1 MLFLFS
7 GAWGGDGMS
16 FWGKN
21 KKRKAQAERLRM
33 CGHALLEGTLPY
45 VKLYSQLG
53 FQDSDKVGLKNAA
66 LAEMSNNL
74 GGLGIRIPDGYAIT
88 TAAYH
93 YFIES
98 NQLAPAISNALEN
111 IVIDDLSSL
120 RVVSRQI
127 SSLIAKADFP
137 EDLAEAIDAAYIT
150 LEEKYGAN
158 LDVAVRSSSTVEGL
172 PSTSFAGQQVSCLN
186 VRGPSS
192 LIAACQQVYAS
203 LFSERAL
210 SYCLQHD
217 LKPMEI
223 GVSIGVQKMVRS
235 DLAVSGVMATLDVQ
249 TGFRDVVTISSSYG
263 LGENIAQGAV
273 NPDEFTVFKPLLTE
287 SRIPILKRHLGEKAV
302 RMVYAKEAS
311 STTLNEPVQDH
322 ERLSFS
328 LSDDEIGLL
337 AKQACAIEEYCF
349 GLQGKPCPV
358 EIEWAK
364 DGKDGEI
371 YIVQA
376 RRETT
381 HAQKASRIYQ
391 DYRLLD
397 QGWFL
402 VGGKSV
408 GHSIVTGTA
417 RIIHSVSEIHM
428 LEAGEILVTPKTG
441 PDWEPALSH
450 VAAIVTDSG
459 GPCCHTA
466 TTARELGIPAVV
478 GCGDA
483 TQVISTGDEITVVC
497 IERDRGQVYDGKL
510 AYKMDEQ
517 VYSDIAPTETQL
529 MLNLS
534 NPEDAFEYAALPVA
548 GVGLVKM
555 EYIINHY
562 IRVHPR
568 ALLEYEGQT
577 PDVQFTID
585 EITAGYP
592 DRRSYYVKRLAEGLG
607 MIAAAFYP
615 RPVMVRLSDFQ
626 SNEYA
631 ALYGGDCFESNE
643 ENPKLGLRGAARYFS
658 PAFADSFALECEA
671 IQYVRDAMGLSNLRV
686 IAPFVRTPEEGGQ
699 LLTLM
704 ARHGLRQGRNN
715 LKVYLMCE
723 TPANVL
729 LAEEFLQYFD
739 GFSIGTDDLLQLTM
753 GVDRGSTL
761 FTDIDERNRA
771 VLKLIYLAIEACHRT
786 GRYIGISGS
795 APSDYPEITHWLVEQ
810 GIGSIS
816 FEPQSY
822 FKMQKV
828 VASAEAKS
836 TMDETQEFNIPPKSP
851 LKVPA

>member
-1 MLFLFS
+1 
-7 GAWGGDGMS
+7 MS
-16 FWGKN
+16 FWGSN
-21 KKRKAQAERLRM
+21 KKKSVQAERLRQ
-33 CGHALLEGTLPY
+33 CGHALSEGTLRY

-53 FQDSDKVGLKNAA
+53 FRDRDTVGLKNAA

-74 GGLGIRIPDGYAIT
+74 SNQGIRVPDGYAIT

-93 YFIES
+93 YFLES
-98 NQLAPAISNALEN
+98 NQLVPTISSALKK
-111 IVIDDLSSL
+111 IAIDDLSSL
-120 RVVSRQI
+120 RTISRQI
-127 SSLIAKADFP
+127 TDLVTKADFP
-137 EDLAEAIDAAYIT
+137 EDLAEEIDAAYIT
-150 LEEKYGAN
+150 LERKYGSN
-158 LDVAVRSSSTVEGL
+158 VDVAVRSSSTVEGL
-172 PSTSFAGQQVSCLN
+172 PSASFAGQQTSCLN
-186 VRGPSS
+186 VRGPGN
-192 LIAACQQVYAS
+192 LMIACQQVFAS
-203 LFSERAL
+203 LFSERAIA
-210 SYCLQHD
+210 YCLQHD
-217 LKPMEI
+217 LEPMDI
-223 GVSIGVQKMVRS
+223 GISIGIQKMVRS
-235 DLAVSGVMATLDVQ
+235 DLSVSGVMATLDVQ
-249 TGFRDVVTISSSYG
+249 TGFRDVITISSSYG
-263 LGENIAQGAV
+263 LGENIAQGVV
-273 NPDEFTVFKPLLTE
+273 NPDEFTVFKPLLTKV
-287 SRIPILKRHLGEKAV
+287 RVPILKRYLGGKAV
-302 RMVYAKEAS
+302 RMVYQHGGNA
-311 STTLNEPVQDH
+311 STTRNEPVLESDQA
-322 ERLSFS
+322 SFS
-328 LSDDEIGLL
+328 LSDEEIGLL
-337 AKQACAIEEYCF
+337 ARQGRIIEEYCF
-349 GLQGKPCPV
+349 GQPGSFCPM

-364 DGKDGEI
+364 DGEDGKI

-381 HAQKASRIYQ
+381 HLRNETRIYQ
-391 DYRLLD
+391 DYQLLD

-417 RIIHSVSEIHM
+417 RVIHSVSEINK
-428 LEAGEILVTPKTG
+428 LQPGEILVTPKTG

-459 GPCCHTA
+459 GPCCHAA
-466 TTARELGIPAVV
+466 TTARELKVPAVV

-483 TQVISTGDEITVVC
+483 TQVITTGDEITVVC
-497 IERDRGQVYDGKL
+497 IERDRGQIYDGKL
-510 AYKMDEQ
+510 AYKMDER
-517 VYSDIAPTETQL
+517 VFSDINNTETQL

-555 EYIINHY
+555 EYIINHL
-562 IRVHPR
+562 IKVHPR

-585 EITAGYP
+585 GITAGYP
-592 DRRSYYVKRLAEGLG
+592 DRRSYYIKRLAEGLG
-607 MIAAAFYP
+607 TIAAAFYP

-658 PAFADSFALECEA
+658 SEFADSFALECEA
-671 IQYVRDAMGLSNLRV
+671 IRSVRSEMGLSNLRV
-686 IAPFVRTPEEGGQ
+686 IAPFVRTPEEGGK

-704 ARHGLRQGRNN
+704 AQHGLRQGEND

-753 GVDRGSTL
+753 GVDRGSSL
-761 FTDIDERNRA
+761 FADIDERNRA
-771 VLKLIYLAIEACHRT
+771 VLKLIYLAIDACHRT

-795 APSDYPEITHWLVEQ
+795 APSDYTEITRWLVGQ

-816 FEPQSY
+816 FEPHSY

-828 VASAEAKS
+828 VACAESKS
-836 TMDETQEFNIPPKSP
+836 TMDDTQEFNAPPKSP
-851 LKVPA
+851 LRIPA

>member
-1 MLFLFS
+1 MVA
-7 GAWGGDGMS
+7 GRS

-21 KKRKAQAERLRM
+21 KKKRSQAERLLK
-33 CGHALLEGTLPY
+33 CGHALEEGTLQY

-53 FQDSDKVGLKNAA
+53 FRDRDSIGLKNAA
-66 LAEMSNNL
+66 LAEMSNSL
-74 GGLGIRIPDGYAIT
+74 GRHGIRIPDGYAIT
-88 TAAYH
+88 TAAYR
-93 YFIES
+93 YFLES
-98 NQLAPAISNALEN
+98 NQLVSVISNALQN
-111 IVIDDLSSL
+111 IVTDDLSSL
-120 RVVSRQI
+120 RAVSQQVTD
-127 SSLIAKADFP
+127 LVTNADFP
-137 EDLAEAIDAAYIT
+137 EDLAEEIDAAYIA
-150 LEEKYGAN
+150 LEQKYGPN
-158 LDVAVRSSSTVEGL
+158 LDVAVRSSSSVEGL
-172 PSTSFAGQQVSCLN
+172 PSTSFAGQQVSYLN
-186 VRGPSS
+186 VRGPEA
-192 LIAACQQVYAS
+192 LMAACQQVYTS
-203 LFSERAL
+203 LFSDRAIA
-210 SYCLQHD
+210 YCLQHD
-217 LKPMEI
+217 LKPMDIE
-223 GVSIGVQKMVRS
+223 VSIGVQKMVRS
-235 DLAVSGVMATLDVQ
+235 DLAVSGVMATLDIQ

-273 NPDEFTVFKPLLTE
+273 NPDEFTVYKPLLTE
-287 SRIPILKRHLGEKAV
+287 SRAPILKRHLGEKAV
-302 RMVYAKEAS
+302 RMVYGKNGG
-311 STTLNEPVQDH
+311 STTRNEPVLEH
-322 ERLSFS
+322 ERASFS
-328 LSDDEIGLL
+328 LSDEEVCLL
-337 AKQACAIEEYCF
+337 ARQAQTIEEYCF
-349 GLQGKPCPV
+349 GQRGKSCPM

-381 HAQKASRIYQ
+381 HTRKESKIYQ
-391 DYRLLD
+391 DYQLLD

-402 VGGKSV
+402 AGGKSV
-408 GHSIVTGTA
+408 GHTIVTGTA
-417 RIIHSVSEIHM
+417 RVINTVSEIHM
-428 LEAGEILVTPKTG
+428 LQPGEILVTPKTG

-450 VAAIVTDSG
+450 VTAIVTDSG
-459 GPCCHTA
+459 GPCCHAA
-466 TTARELGIPAVV
+466 TTARELEVPAVV

-483 TQVISTGDEITVVC
+483 TQVITTGDEITVVC
-497 IERDRGQVYDGKL
+497 IERDRGQIYDGKL
-510 AYKMDEQ
+510 AYQMDEWA
-517 VYSDIAPTETQL
+517 YSDIDPTETQL

-562 IRVHPR
+562 IKVHPR
-568 ALLEYEGQT
+568 ALLEYEGQA

-658 PAFADSFALECEA
+658 PEFADSFALECEA
-671 IQYVRDAMGLSNLRV
+671 IQYVRSDMGLSNLRV
-686 IAPFVRTPEEGGQ
+686 VAPFVRTPEEGGQ

-704 ARHGLRQGRNN
+704 ARHGLRQGQND

-753 GVDRGSTL
+753 GVDSGSSL
-761 FTDIDERNRA
+761 FSDIDERNRA
-771 VLKLIYLAIEACHRT
+771 VLKLIYLAIEACHRA

-795 APSDYPEITHWLVEQ
+795 APSDYSEITRWLVEQ

-822 FKMQKV
+822 FNMQKV
-828 VASAEAKS
+828 VACAEAKS
-836 TMDETQEFNIPPKSP
+836 TMDETQEFNVPPKSP
-851 LKVPA
+851 LRIPA

>member
-1 MLFLFS
+1 MV
-7 GAWGGDGMS
+7 AGMS

-21 KKRKAQAERLRM
+21 KKKRSQAERLLR
-33 CGHALLEGTLPY
+33 CGHALEEGTLQY

-53 FQDSDKVGLKNAA
+53 FRDRDSIGLKNAA
-66 LAEMSNNL
+66 LAEMSNSL
-74 GGLGIRIPDGYAIT
+74 GRHGIRIPDGYAIT
-88 TAAYH
+88 TAAYR
-93 YFIES
+93 YFLES
-98 NQLAPAISNALEN
+98 NQLVSVISNALQN
-111 IVIDDLSSL
+111 IVTDDLSSL
-120 RVVSRQI
+120 RAVSQQVTD
-127 SSLIAKADFP
+127 LVTNADFP
-137 EDLAEAIDAAYIT
+137 EDLAEEIDAAYIA
-150 LEEKYGAN
+150 LEQKYGPN
-158 LDVAVRSSSTVEGL
+158 LDVAVRSSSSVEGL
-172 PSTSFAGQQVSCLN
+172 PSTSFAGQQVSYLN
-186 VRGPSS
+186 VRGPEA
-192 LIAACQQVYAS
+192 LMAACQQVYTS
-203 LFSERAL
+203 LFSDRAIA
-210 SYCLQHD
+210 YCLQHD
-217 LKPMEI
+217 LKPMDIE
-223 GVSIGVQKMVRS
+223 VSIGVQKMVRS
-235 DLAVSGVMATLDVQ
+235 DLAVSGVMATLDIQ

-273 NPDEFTVFKPLLTE
+273 NPDEFTVYKPLLTE
-287 SRIPILKRHLGEKAV
+287 SRAPILKRHLGEKAV
-302 RMVYAKEAS
+302 RMVYGKNGG
-311 STTLNEPVQDH
+311 STTRNEPVLKH
-322 ERLSFS
+322 ERASFS
-328 LSDDEIGLL
+328 LSDEEVCLL
-337 AKQACAIEEYCF
+337 ARQAQTIEEYCF
-349 GLQGKPCPV
+349 GQRGKSCPM

-381 HAQKASRIYQ
+381 HTRKESKIYQ
-391 DYRLLD
+391 DYQLLD

-402 VGGKSV
+402 AGGKSV
-408 GHSIVTGTA
+408 GHTIVTGTA
-417 RIIHSVSEIHM
+417 RVINTVSEIHM
-428 LEAGEILVTPKTG
+428 LQPGEILVTPKTG

-450 VAAIVTDSG
+450 VTAIVTDSG
-459 GPCCHTA
+459 GPCCHAA
-466 TTARELGIPAVV
+466 TTARELEVPAVV

-483 TQVISTGDEITVVC
+483 TQVITTGDEITVVC
-497 IERDRGQVYDGKL
+497 IERDRGQIYDGKL
-510 AYKMDEQ
+510 AYQMDEWA
-517 VYSDIAPTETQL
+517 YSGIDPTETQL

-562 IRVHPR
+562 IKVHPR
-568 ALLEYEGQT
+568 ALLEYEGQA

-658 PAFADSFALECEA
+658 PEFADSFALECEA
-671 IQYVRDAMGLSNLRV
+671 IQYVRSDMGLSNLRV
-686 IAPFVRTPEEGGQ
+686 VAPFVRTPEEGGQ

-704 ARHGLRQGRNN
+704 ARHGLRQGQND

-753 GVDRGSTL
+753 GVDSGSSL
-761 FTDIDERNRA
+761 FSDIDERNRA
-771 VLKLIYLAIEACHRT
+771 VLKLIYLAIEACHRA

-795 APSDYPEITHWLVEQ
+795 APSDYSEITRWLVEQ

-822 FKMQKV
+822 FNMQKV
-828 VASAEAKS
+828 VACAEAKS
-836 TMDETQEFNIPPKSP
+836 TMDETQEFNVPPKSP
-851 LKVPA
+851 LRIPA

>member
-1 MLFLFS
+1 MIFL
-7 GAWGGDGMS
+7 
-16 FWGKN
+16 GKN
-21 KKRKAQAERLRM
+21 KKKKAQAKRLSEL
-33 CGHALLEGTLPY
+33 GYALKVGALRY
-45 VKLYSQLG
+45 VKLYSDLS
-53 FQDSDKVGLKNAA
+53 FQDIKKVGLKNAA

-74 GGLGIRIPDGYAIT
+74 VDQGIRIPDSYAIT
-88 TAAYH
+88 TDAYR
-93 YFIES
+93 YFLMS
-98 NQLAPAISNALEN
+98 NELVPTIISALGD
-111 IVIDDLSSL
+111 IVVDDLSSL
-120 RVVSRQI
+120 RTVSRKI
-127 SSLIAKADFP
+127 TGLIMKADFP
-137 EDLAEAIDAAYIT
+137 KDLSEEIVAAYVIF
-150 LEEKYGAN
+150 EQKYGAN

-172 PSTSFAGQQVSCLN
+172 PSASFAGQQVSYLN
-186 VRGPSS
+186 VRGATN
-192 LIAACQQVYAS
+192 LIGACQQVFAS

-210 SYCLQHD
+210 AYCIQHD
-217 LKPMEI
+217 LKPMDIEI
-223 GVSIGVQKMVRS
+223 SVGVQKMVRS
-235 DLAVSGVMATLDVQ
+235 DLSVSGVMATLDVQ
-249 TGFRDVVTISSSYG
+249 TGFSEVVTISSSYG

-273 NPDEFTVFKPLLTE
+273 NPDEFAIFKPLLNGLRT
-287 SRIPILKRHLGEKAV
+287 PILKRHLGEKAV
-302 RMVYAKEAS
+302 RMVYGKEGS
-311 STTLNEPVQDH
+311 DFSTRNESVSEQDRSH
-322 ERLSFS
+322 FS
-328 LSDDEIGLL
+328 LADDEIGLL
-337 AKQACAIEEYCF
+337 ARQGCIIEEYCF
-349 GLQGKPCPV
+349 GQQGIPCSM

-364 DGKDGEI
+364 DGEDGQI

-376 RRETT
+376 RKESV
-381 HAQKASRIYQ
+381 HANNKARIYQ
-391 DYRLLD
+391 DFQLLD

-402 VGGKSV
+402 AGGKSV

-417 RIIHSVSEIHM
+417 RVVQSTADIHM
-428 LEAGEILVTPKTG
+428 LQPGEILVTQKTT

-459 GPCCHTA
+459 GPCCHAA
-466 TTARELGIPAVV
+466 TTARELSVPAVV

-483 TQVISTGDEITVVC
+483 TQAIATGDDITVVC
-497 IERDRGQVYDGKL
+497 TERDRGRVYGGKL
-510 AYKMDEQ
+510 AYKMEER
-517 VYSDIAPTETQL
+517 VYSDIEPTETQL

-555 EYIINHY
+555 EFIINHY
-562 IRVHPR
+562 IKVHPR
-568 ALLEYEGQT
+568 ALLEYEGQA

-585 EITAGYP
+585 EITVGYA

-607 MIAAAFYP
+607 MIAAAFFP

-631 ALYGGDCFESNE
+631 ALYGGDCFENNE

-658 PAFADSFALECEA
+658 PEFSESFALECEA
-671 IQYVRDAMGLSNLRV
+671 IQYVRTDMGLSNLQV

-704 ARHGLRQGRNN
+704 ARHGLRQGVDN

-753 GVDRGSTL
+753 GVDSSSRL
-761 FTDIDERNRA
+761 FDDIDERNRA
-771 VLKLIYLAIEACHRT
+771 VLKLIYLAIEACHRA

-795 APSDYPEITHWLVEQ
+795 APSDYSEITHWLVEQ

-816 FEPQSY
+816 FEPHSY

-828 VASAEAKS
+828 VACAEAKS
-836 TMDETQEFNIPPKSP
+836 TLDETQEF
-851 LKVPA
+851 KVPSKLPLRIPA